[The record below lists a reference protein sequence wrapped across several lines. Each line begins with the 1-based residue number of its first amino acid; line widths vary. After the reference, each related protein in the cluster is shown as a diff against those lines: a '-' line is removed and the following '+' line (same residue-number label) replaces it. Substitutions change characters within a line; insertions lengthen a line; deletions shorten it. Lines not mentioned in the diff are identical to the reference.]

1 MNRNILKLLLF
12 TALTY
17 LAACSSSDNTTK
29 ELEET
34 FPEKTP
40 EDHKSNLE
48 QAGLDYVDQMEI
60 LTNSE
65 SVTAAT
71 NLSNLLNMSDPFGD
85 DTQEHP
91 GSAFRIL
98 HDLKGFKEG
107 KLSAKDLANRRTKEG
122 EEPTSI
128 QELFDEL
135 KGTYTWNSEAEDWD
149 YTEGGDIAVFK
160 FPSEDGGTS
169 NDAEFA
175 IRNYTGTIIDGNPLN
190 ESEDYTGDLPTAL
203 LSDLSIDG
211 TKVMDYSFNA
221 AYTNNGT
228 PTSLTTALTLS
239 PFRLSYN
246 FSNTTAEISTSYAIK
261 ENNNNILSSEV
272 SVQGNFDVDN
282 VESSIDSEDISGIVT
297 GGSSSVQIFDIQLA
311 GNVTDIDGLEEAV
324 IDIDELQEAGN
335 YDDAA
340 ALMGTTLNKHLD
352 YKIKYASKNEVIA
365 LGSVEGVV
373 MEETY
378 YDYYWDEGTQ
388 NWEQYE
394 VVDTWIEPEL
404 ILEFGDGSK
413 VSLETYGEEGF
424 EDLTSSIE
432 DLLAELGLDDE
443 EDQVEEVPIRQ
454 VD

>member
-1 MNRNILKLLLF
+1 MNKRFLQTLLLL
-12 TALTY
+12 ALVY
-17 LAACSSSDNTTK
+17 LASCSKDSTTN

-40 EDHKSNLE
+40 ADHKSALE
-48 QAGLDYVDQMEI
+48 KAGLDYVDQMEI

-71 NLSNLLNMSDPFGD
+71 NLANLLSLSDPFVD
-85 DTQEHP
+85 EAQEQP
-91 GSAFRIL
+91 LSAFRIL
-98 HDLKGFKEG
+98 HDIKALKEG
-107 KLSAKDLANRRTKEG
+107 KISAKDLANRRTKEG

-128 QELFDEL
+128 QDLFNEL
-135 KGTYTWNSEAEDWD
+135 KGTYTWNFETEDWD

-190 ESEDYTGDLPTAL
+190 ENEEYTGDLPTAL
-203 LSDLSIDG
+203 VSDLSVGG
-211 TKVMDYSFNA
+211 TKIMGYTFGA
-221 AYTNNGT
+221 AYTDNGT
-228 PTSLTTALTLS
+228 PTSLTMALTLS
-239 PFRLSYN
+239 PFTLSYN
-246 FSNTTAEISTSYAIK
+246 FSNTTAEISTSYSIK
-261 ENNNNILSSEV
+261 ENNSNILSSEV

-282 VESSIDSEDISGIVT
+282 VESSLDSEDVSGIVT

-311 GNVTDIDGLEEAV
+311 GNITDIDGLEEAV

-413 VSLETYGEEGF
+413 VSLETYSEEGF

-432 DLLAELGLDDE
+432 DLLAELGLDGE
-443 EDQVEEVPIRQ
+443 EDQVEEVPVRQ
-454 VD
+454 VN